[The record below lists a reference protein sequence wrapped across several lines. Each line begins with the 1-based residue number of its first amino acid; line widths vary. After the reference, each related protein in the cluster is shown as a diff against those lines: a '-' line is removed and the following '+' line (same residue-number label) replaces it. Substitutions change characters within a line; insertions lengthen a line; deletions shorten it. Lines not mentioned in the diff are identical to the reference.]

1 MNARGARARIDAS
14 LFGGRA
20 AEARRAAIVSAAALA
35 IAALTASC
43 RREKAPPPG
52 PAPAPIAST
61 ALDRLLPG
69 ELAEGTER
77 ALGFVVPRDM
87 HFERVFDDSA
97 LARGRVGAEALAN
110 YVRHRV
116 DAATVEIGAA
126 RTLFPRAHVKG
137 QPHDK
142 TVRIEVIREVDST
155 VLYLRDT
162 TPPAIPPGLTEE
174 ERWRKEGVVPGKPFD
189 PKAL

>member
-1 MNARGARARIDAS
+1 MKTLRHSARWAVVS
-14 LFGGRA
+14 LSLVA
-20 AEARRAAIVSAAALA
+20 
-35 IAALTASC
+35 ASC
-43 RREKAPPPG
+43 RKEKAPSPLPG
-52 PAPAPIAST
+52 PAPVAST

-69 ELAEGTER
+69 ELAEGPER
-77 ALGFVVPRDM
+77 ALGLAVPRDM

-97 LARGRVGAEALAN
+97 VARGRVGAEALAN
-110 YVRHRV
+110 YVRNRV

-137 QPHDK
+137 QPNDK

-162 TPPAIPPGLTEE
+162 TPPPVPPGLTEE
-174 ERWRKEGVVPGKPFD
+174 ERWRRQGVVPGKPFD

>member
-1 MNARGARARIDAS
+1 MKPRPARYALVVPCALSLAGAACRKK
-14 LFGGRA
+14 
-20 AEARRAAIVSAAALA
+20 EAP
-35 IAALTASC
+35 
-43 RREKAPPPG
+43 APA

-77 ALGFVVPRDM
+77 AMGLVVPRGM
-87 HFERVFDDSA
+87 RFERIFNDSA
-97 LARGRVGAEALAN
+97 QARGRVGAEALAN
-110 YVRHRV
+110 YVRQRV

-137 QPHDK
+137 QPNEK
-142 TVRIEVIREVDST
+142 TVRIEVIRDVDST

-162 TPPAIPPGLTEE
+162 TPPTIEPGLTEDQ
-174 ERWRKEGVVPGKPFD
+174 RWRKEGIVPGKPFD

>member
-1 MNARGARARIDAS
+1 M
-14 LFGGRA
+14 
-20 AEARRAAIVSAAALA
+20 ALA
-35 IAALTASC
+35 IVAC
-43 RREKAPPPG
+43 RKEQPPP
-52 PAPAPIAST
+52 PAPAPAPVLST

-69 ELAEGTER
+69 ELAEGTDH
-77 ALGFVVPRDM
+77 AMGLVVPRDM

-97 LARGRVGAEALAN
+97 LARGRVGADALAN
-110 YVRHRV
+110 YVRKRV

-137 QPHDK
+137 QPEGK

-155 VLYLRDT
+155 VLYLRDL
-162 TPPAIPPGLTEE
+162 TPPVIPPGLTEE
-174 ERWRKEGVVPGKPFD
+174 ERWRKEGVVPGKPFN

>member
-1 MNARGARARIDAS
+1 MKARGQ
-14 LFGGRA
+14 
-20 AEARRAAIVSAAALA
+20 RRRFVCAVVAVVTLA
-35 IAALTASC
+35 VISC
-43 RREKAPPPG
+43 RKEKAPPPS
-52 PAPAPIAST
+52 PAPAAVAST

-77 ALGFVVPRDM
+77 ALGLAVPRDM
-87 HFERVFDDSA
+87 RFERVFDDSA
-97 LARGRVGAEALAN
+97 VARGRVGTEALAN
-110 YVRHRV
+110 YVRKRV

-137 QPHDK
+137 QPSDK
-142 TVRIEVIREVDST
+142 TVRIEVIRDVDST

-162 TPPAIPPGLTEE
+162 TPPVVPPGLTEE
-174 ERWRKEGVVPGKPFD
+174 ERWRKQGVVPGKPFD

>member
-1 MNARGARARIDAS
+1 MKARGEP
-14 LFGGRA
+14 GRMF
-20 AEARRAAIVSAAALA
+20 VAALLVT
-35 IAALTASC
+35 ALGSASC
-43 RREKAPPPG
+43 RKEKA
-52 PAPAPIAST
+52 PAPAPLAAPVASA

-77 ALGFVVPRDM
+77 ALGLVLPRDM

-110 YVRHRV
+110 YVRKRV

-126 RTLFPRAHVKG
+126 RTLFPKAHVKG
-137 QPHDK
+137 QPSDK
-142 TVRIEVIREVDST
+142 TVRIEVVREVDST

-162 TPPAIPPGLTEE
+162 TPPVIPPGLTEE
-174 ERWRKEGVVPGKPFD
+174 ERWRKQGVVPGKPFD

>member
-1 MNARGARARIDAS
+1 MKRPGSRLAVMAPCA
-14 LFGGRA
+14 F
-20 AEARRAAIVSAAALA
+20 VALSA
-35 IAALTASC
+35 IAC
-43 RREKAPPPG
+43 RKEKAPPSP

-77 ALGFVVPRDM
+77 AMGLVVPRDM

-97 LARGRVGAEALAN
+97 QARGRVGPEALAN
-110 YVRHRV
+110 YVRKRV
-116 DAATVEIGAA
+116 DAATVEIGTA

-137 QPHDK
+137 QPDEK

-162 TPPAIPPGLTEE
+162 TPPVLAPGLTEE
-174 ERWRKEGVVPGKPFD
+174 ERWRKEGVVPGKPFN
-189 PKAL
+189 PNAL